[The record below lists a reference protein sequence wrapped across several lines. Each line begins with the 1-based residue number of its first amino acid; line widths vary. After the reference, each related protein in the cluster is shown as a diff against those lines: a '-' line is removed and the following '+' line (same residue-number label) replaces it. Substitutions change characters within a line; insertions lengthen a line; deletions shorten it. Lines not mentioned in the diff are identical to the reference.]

1 MPDHQGVRT
10 RYELDDEDDRLR
22 QRDEFFEREVEKIV
36 DTNLS
41 GINKLA
47 LIAERI
53 ASERDA

>member
-10 RYELDDEDDRLR
+10 RFELDDEVDKLR
-22 QRDEFFEREVEKIV
+22 QRVAFLEQVVERIV

-53 ASERDA
+53 ASERND